1 MFFNLLGD
9 GWRRLAFP
17 SGTDLLQ
24 ECRSVAKKKKG
35 FLPSFEKYVLI
46 LRPKISTTDMPD
58 NGFLTDL
65 RKMVQLAG
73 NQVVRS
79 LYIYIYIYIS

>member
-1 MFFNLLGD
+1 
-9 GWRRLAFP
+9 
-17 SGTDLLQ
+17 
-24 ECRSVAKKKKG
+24 
-35 FLPSFEKYVLI
+35 
-46 LRPKISTTDMPD
+46 MPD

-79 LYIYIYIYIS
+79 LYIYIYHKCLEINNLQGKRIFLFFMMMKLPQGRQRVSRAPWRAAFRVAIR

>member
-1 MFFNLLGD
+1 M
-9 GWRRLAFP
+9 
-17 SGTDLLQ
+17 
-24 ECRSVAKKKKG
+24 SVRGEKKKV

-79 LYIYIYIYIS
+79 LYIYIYIS